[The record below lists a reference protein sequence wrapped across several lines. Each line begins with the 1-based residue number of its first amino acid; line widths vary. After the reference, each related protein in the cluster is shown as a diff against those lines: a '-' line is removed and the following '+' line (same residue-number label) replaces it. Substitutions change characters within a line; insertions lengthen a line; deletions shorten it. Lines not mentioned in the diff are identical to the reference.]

1 MLPHEKSGGMA
12 PRSAGFA
19 NVRPSTE
26 RSEEIQTEKAA
37 LGIGRSASYRQTYGT
52 GALPRLPAGQGNTR
66 EPPAS
71 APAPAPTAAPTTTT
85 TQPTVSL
92 RARRQSTVP
101 QNPSTFGQ
109 PLPANPTKTPRKSI
123 GPGLFSSIIDR
134 KPVPQ
139 TGPPVPPDS
148 LKPIPVRSDSLG
160 NVKRSTLQ
168 PSASA
173 GAELPRVSTLTA
185 TTQSRQAKVR
195 SVVPV
200 MREGDFNAGG
210 GRSPGKATV
219 YRATTPTSTS
229 SNKRQSVASGRVSGL
244 GARTISPT
252 DARRLKRMSA
262 ANPPPMPSNTPKHPA
277 TPHDDDPIMPPR
289 LPELPRFAQA
299 SPSLIP
305 RKASTSQSLTPT
317 SARASP
323 ENKILS
329 RGTEPSLSTKS
340 SYQSLMT
347 NPNTSSSRLPQL
359 KSRNVHSSS
368 AQYGEDSEV
377 IPPVPAIPKNYES
390 PKEYE
395 NSFWSNSRKSS
406 IATFNENAN
415 HQNDGSGSLMA
426 PTTADA
432 GQRSSF
438 EVPTLETPRKA
449 LHRRNRTV
457 GSPTHGATA
466 SAAKP
471 KSQLESTG
479 RRNNALQPLRLPPL
493 NLLPLG
499 ASLANHNSNFSTP
512 ASEQQER
519 DQFSTAQT
527 PEPKR
532 VPKTPSTPMTASKAT
547 FFRRQEKEREAAQ
560 KHLRSASSQNALKE
574 IMGFDESVSRFFD
587 DSDPEPLGA
596 GIPIQVQKQQQQ
608 RSAITPFASGS
619 LPKHSN
625 EFVRLRGRPSG
636 EYKADAEMFN
646 AANYGVSRQQSDKSQ
661 NTRQVNSGTGTSYK
675 TANET
680 PGSGNSPVTES
691 GPPPSVDTK
700 KESSGLRRKLS
711 LGWRRSSSKGA
722 NHPENKTSPPE
733 MPAEKPKATIR
744 AIPKPGSMPP
754 PKLPTSATW
763 SGDLPSLPSSARPS
777 LDYAR
782 KKSNAG
788 LNSVYANSASN
799 SEQDQQAPAPPP
811 KTRALHTEQPQPVS
825 NRASSWGNFSF
836 GNRATAAAKAQ
847 TNSAPKPK
855 PVPSSNTISA
865 IVKDK
870 DDMAADDE
878 MRRLSQKRRDV
889 DQAARET
896 EALKKRAIA
905 RSPMSP
911 EQVLH
916 DRNCSL
922 NIFERGE
929 VMDYDKDGVYFT
941 GTKDA
946 RKIIGSVNSQQGSD
960 KDKSTNY
967 GYDDERGDY
976 NIVFGDHLAYRY
988 EVIDVL
994 GKGSFG
1000 QVVRCVDHRDG
1011 GIVAVKIIRNKKRFH
1026 QQALVEVGILGRLRD
1041 WVSLDLHV
1049 RLDCTAT
1056 NTFSSR
1062 TPMSPTPH
1070 SLSHPHSTSARIS
1083 ASSRP
1088 VFRLTFMSSSA
1099 RTTSR
1104 AFPSLSFVASRVRW
1118 WHVWFCCSRSTSFT
1132 AISSRRTSCF
1142 VKPGK
1147 PTSESSISAALV
1159 AKRRRSTPTSN
1170 RVSTAVRKSFLA
1182 AAMAWA
1188 SICGLSVA
1196 FSQSF
1201 GPDIPYSLVRTSRNS
1216 WPASWRSSG
1225 HQTSIWSKSAL
1236 ARSSSSTRLANRESL
1251 SAARAEDVAQAAR
1264 HCSRH

>member
-1 MLPHEKSGGMA
+1 MLPHDKSGGMA

-26 RSEEIQTEKAA
+26 RAEEIQSEKAA
-37 LGIGRSASYRQTYGT
+37 LGIGRSASHRQTYGSS
-52 GALPRLPAGQGNTR
+52 AQPRVPVGQGNTR
-66 EPPAS
+66 EAPAS
-71 APAPAPTAAPTTTT
+71 APAPALAPTAAQTTNT

-92 RARRQSTVP
+92 RPRRQSTVP

-109 PLPANPTKTPRKSI
+109 PLPSNPTKNPRKSI

-148 LKPIPVRSDSLG
+148 SKPIPARSDSLG
-160 NVKRSTLQ
+160 SAKRSTLQ

-200 MREGDFNAGG
+200 VRDGDFNAGN

-252 DARRLKRMSA
+252 DARRLKRLSTA
-262 ANPPPMPSNTPKHPA
+262 HPPPMPSNTPKHPA

-305 RKASTSQSLTPT
+305 RKASTSHSLTPT

-323 ENKILS
+323 ENKTVS
-329 RGTEPSLSTKS
+329 KGTEATLSNKS

-395 NSFWSNSRKSS
+395 HSFWSNSRKSS
-406 IATFNENAN
+406 VNTFSEHAN
-415 HQNDGSGSLMA
+415 QQSDGGLMA
-426 PTTADA
+426 PTTTDA

-438 EVPTLETPRKA
+438 EVPSLETPRKTT
-449 LHRRNRTV
+449 HRRNRTV

-466 SAAKP
+466 AAVTKP

-499 ASLANHNSNFSTP
+499 ASLASQNSNFSTP
-512 ASEQQER
+512 ASEQQNRE
-519 DQFSTAQT
+519 QPSTAQT

-532 VPKTPSTPMTASKAT
+532 APKTPSTPMTASKAT

-560 KHLRSASSQNALKE
+560 KHLRSVSSQNALKE

-596 GIPIQVQKQQQQ
+596 GIPIQAQKQQQQ

-636 EYKADAEMFN
+636 EYKADAESYN

-661 NTRQVNSGTGTSYK
+661 GPRQVNSGTGTSYK

-691 GPPPSVDTK
+691 GPPPSVEAK

-722 NHPENKTSPPE
+722 NHPENKSTPPE

-763 SGDLPSLPSSARPS
+763 SGELPSLPSSARPS

-782 KKSNAG
+782 KKSNAA
-788 LNSVYANSASN
+788 LNNVYANSASN
-799 SEQDQQAPAPPP
+799 NEHDQQAPAPPP

-836 GNRATAAAKAQ
+836 GNRSAANPKAQ
-847 TNSAPKPK
+847 TNGAAKPK
-855 PVPSSNTISA
+855 SIPSSNTISA

-870 DDMAADDE
+870 DDFAADEE

-896 EALKKRAIA
+896 EALKKRALA

-929 VMDYDKDGVYFT
+929 VMDYEKEGVYFT

-946 RKIIGSVNSQQGSD
+946 RKIIGSVSSQQGSD
-960 KDKSTNY
+960 KDKSGNY

-1041 WVSLDLHV
+1041 WVSFGLHFW
-1049 RLDCTAT
+1049 LASAIT
-1056 NTFSSR
+1056 NTFSYR
-1062 TPMSPTPH
+1062 TLMSPMLR
-1070 SLSHPHSTSARIS
+1070 SL
-1083 ASSRP
+1083 
-1088 VFRLTFMSSSA
+1088 
-1099 RTTSR
+1099 
-1104 AFPSLSFVASRVRW
+1104 
-1118 WHVWFCCSRSTSFT
+1118 
-1132 AISSRRTSCF
+1132 
-1142 VKPGK
+1142 
-1147 PTSESSISAALV
+1147 
-1159 AKRRRSTPTSN
+1159 
-1170 RVSTAVRKSFLA
+1170 
-1182 AAMAWA
+1182 
-1188 SICGLSVA
+1188 
-1196 FSQSF
+1196 
-1201 GPDIPYSLVRTSRNS
+1201 
-1216 WPASWRSSG
+1216 
-1225 HQTSIWSKSAL
+1225 
-1236 ARSSSSTRLANRESL
+1236 
-1251 SAARAEDVAQAAR
+1251 
-1264 HCSRH
+1264 

>member
-1 MLPHEKSGGMA
+1 VLSHEKSGGMA

-19 NVRPSTE
+19 NVRPSSE
-26 RSEEIQTEKAA
+26 RSEELQSDKTA

-52 GALPRLPAGQGNTR
+52 GALPRVPVGPGNTR

-71 APAPAPTAAPTTTT
+71 APAPTPAAAPTTTT
-85 TQPTVSL
+85 TQQTGSL
-92 RARRQSTVP
+92 RSRRQSTVP

-109 PLPANPTKTPRKSI
+109 PLPPNPTKTPRKSI

-139 TGPPVPPDS
+139 TGPAVPPDS
-148 LKPIPVRSDSLG
+148 QKPIPVRSDSLG

-200 MREGDFNAGG
+200 MRDGDFNAGG

-244 GARTISPT
+244 GRTISPT
-252 DARRLKRMSA
+252 DVRRLKRLST
-262 ANPPPMPSNTPKHPA
+262 ANPPPMPTNTPKHPA

-305 RKASTSQSLTPT
+305 RKASASHSLTPT

-323 ENKILS
+323 ENKTVS
-329 RGTEPSLSTKS
+329 RGTEATLSSKS

-359 KSRNVHSSS
+359 KNRNVHSSS
-368 AQYGEDSEV
+368 AQYGEDSEA

-406 IATFNENAN
+406 TATFNEIAN
-415 HQNDGSGSLMA
+415 HQNDASGSLLA
-426 PTTADA
+426 PMTTDA
-432 GQRSSF
+432 GQRASC

-449 LHRRNRTV
+449 MHRRNRTV
-457 GSPTHGATA
+457 GSPTHGNTA
-466 SAAKP
+466 SVTKS

-512 ASEQQER
+512 TSEQQER
-519 DQFSTAQT
+519 GQFSTAQT

-532 VPKTPSTPMTASKAT
+532 LPKTPSTPMTASKAT
-547 FFRRQEKEREAAQ
+547 FFRRQEKEKEAAQ

-574 IMGFDESVSRFFD
+574 IMGFDETVSRFFD

-636 EYKADAEMFN
+636 EYKADAESFN
-646 AANYGVSRQQSDKSQ
+646 ATNYGISRQQSDKLQSA
-661 NTRQVNSGTGTSYK
+661 RHVNSGTGTSYK

-680 PGSGNSPVTES
+680 PASGNSPVAES
-691 GPPPSVDTK
+691 GPPPSVEAK

-788 LNSVYANSASN
+788 LNNVYANSASN
-799 SEQDQQAPAPPP
+799 VEQDQQAPAPPA

-836 GNRATAAAKAQ
+836 GNRSSAAAKAQ
-847 TNSAPKPK
+847 TNSAAKPK
-855 PVPSSNTISA
+855 PASSSNTISA

-870 DDMAADDE
+870 DDMAADEE

-929 VMDYDKDGVYFT
+929 VMDYDKEGVYFT

-946 RKIIGSVNSQQGSD
+946 RKIIGSASSQQGSD
-960 KDKSTNY
+960 KDKSGNY

-1041 WVSLDLHV
+1041 WVSLDLYIW
-1049 RLDCTAT
+1049 LGCTTA

-1062 TPMSPTPH
+1062 TLMSPTPRF
-1070 SLSHPHSTSARIS
+1070 LSRPHSTSARIS

-1088 VFRLTFMSSSA
+1088 VFRLTFTSSFA

-1104 AFPSLSFVASRVRW
+1104 AFLSLSSVASRVKW
-1118 WHVWFCCSRSTSFT
+1118 WHV
-1132 AISSRRTSCF
+1132 
-1142 VKPGK
+1142 
-1147 PTSESSISAALV
+1147 
-1159 AKRRRSTPTSN
+1159 
-1170 RVSTAVRKSFLA
+1170 
-1182 AAMAWA
+1182 
-1188 SICGLSVA
+1188 
-1196 FSQSF
+1196 
-1201 GPDIPYSLVRTSRNS
+1201 
-1216 WPASWRSSG
+1216 
-1225 HQTSIWSKSAL
+1225 
-1236 ARSSSSTRLANRESL
+1236 
-1251 SAARAEDVAQAAR
+1251 
-1264 HCSRH
+1264 